1 MAIVNSSRFN
11 FADVVRSELTKYG
24 TQVQEEVF
32 EVIPDVAK
40 EAAKK
45 LRKESPK
52 GATGKY
58 ARGWT
63 STVDKG
69 RLKSGATVHGKKPET
84 YAVAHLLE
92 KSHALRGGGR
102 YNPESNKAGKSTVHI
117 APVEQWAID
126 EAYERILQRLEKR
139 G

>member
-1 MAIVNSSRFN
+1 MVVNSARFN
-11 FADVVRSELTKYG
+11 FADVIQSELTKYG
-24 TQVQEEVF
+24 TQVQEEVY
-32 EVIPDVAK
+32 EVIPVVAK

-52 GATGKY
+52 GKTGKY
-58 ARGWT
+58 GRGWT
-63 STVDKG
+63 ATVEKG
-69 RLKSGATVHGKKPET
+69 RTKVGATVHGKKAET

-102 YNPESNKAGKSTVHI
+102 SNAIVHI
-117 APVEQWAID
+117 APVEEWAID
-126 EAYERILQRLEKR
+126 EAVDRIIQRLEKR

>member
-1 MAIVNSSRFN
+1 MAIVNSAKFN
-11 FADVVRSELTKYG
+11 FSDVIRSELTKYG
-24 TQVQEEVF
+24 WQVQEEVL
-32 EVIPDVAK
+32 EVIPEVAR

-45 LRKESPK
+45 LKKESPK

-58 ARGWT
+58 GKGWT
-63 STVDKG
+63 ATVDHT
-69 RLKSGATVHGKKPET
+69 RLNVGATVHGKKPET

-92 KSHALRGGGR
+92 KPHATRGGGK
-102 YNPESNKAGKSTVHI
+102 YNPESNKSGKNTVHI
-117 APVEQWAID
+117 GPVEQWAIE